1 MVVGLAIT
9 VWILVVV
16 VCALVLQL
24 AKVQALAD
32 LYAQAVDDA
41 QAGWGRAL
49 DREMKLLRKQIVL
62 AQARATDSPAP
73 HEAVH

>member
-16 VCALVLQL
+16 VCALVLHF

-32 LYAQAVDDA
+32 PTPGAVDDA
-41 QAGWGRAL
+41 QPDGVGRSIG
-49 DREMKLLRKQIVL
+49 R
-62 AQARATDSPAP
+62 
-73 HEAVH
+73 